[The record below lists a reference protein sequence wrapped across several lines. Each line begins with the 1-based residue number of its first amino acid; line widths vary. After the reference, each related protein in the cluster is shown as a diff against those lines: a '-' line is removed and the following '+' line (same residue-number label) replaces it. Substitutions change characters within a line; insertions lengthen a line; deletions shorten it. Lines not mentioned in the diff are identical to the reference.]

1 MKTITRVICLTCGT
15 DDCATLA
22 AADRWADKHIR
33 QHPDHDVR
41 TPTVPQPGQI
51 VAEPGQGAPNMVSLS
66 PNTNPV
72 IPVAQIDTKEL

>member
-1 MKTITRVICLTCGT
+1 MKTITSVICRTCGT

-41 TPTVPQPGQI
+41 TPTVPD
-51 VAEPGQGAPNMVSLS
+51 ERSS
-66 PNTNPV
+66 
-72 IPVAQIDTKEL
+72 DTHE